1 MKTEAEIGGMHLQ
14 AKVLQGKPGSYQK
27 GEEAR
32 MDSPLEPS
40 ERSMALPTLG
50 RFLAV
55 RTVRKY
61 ISTVSSHLILGNL
74 LRQP

>member
-14 AKVLQGKPGSYQK
+14 AKELQGKPGSYQK
-27 GEEAR
+27 LEEAK

-50 RFLAV
+50 GFLVV
-55 RTVRKY
+55 RTVREY
-61 ISTVSSHLILGNL
+61 ISTVSSRLILGNL